1 MKRSLGSKVFVLLAL
16 LYLYVPIV
24 VLVVMGFN
32 ESRYNSLPFS
42 FTLKWYQELAGDP
55 ALLTATR
62 NSLLLALVTGV
73 ACMLLGT
80 LFILGQRALRERHKQ
95 LARSFVMMPMSIPW
109 LILGLSLL
117 LMIRAVGLEKN
128 LFFVLAGHIVISL
141 PYTLLV
147 LEARVQ
153 ALDDTLE
160 DMSASLGATGW
171 TTFRRVTFPALAPA
185 IVAGGFLA
193 FMISFDNFPISYFL
207 MPAGVSTLPI
217 EIQSSIKFGFTPEI
231 NAISTVIIGISL
243 LCLAVVGLIMGKTFL
258 GMMGGRKQ
266 HV

>member
-1 MKRSLGSKVFVLLAL
+1 MKRSIGSKFFVLLVL

-42 FTLKWYQELAGDP
+42 FTLKWYQELAGDS
-55 ALLTATR
+55 ALLIAAR
-62 NSLLLALVTGV
+62 NSLLLALATGFV
-73 ACMLLGT
+73 CMLLGT
-80 LFILGQRALRERHKQ
+80 LFILGQRVLRERYKQ

-109 LILGLSLL
+109 LILGLALL
-117 LMIRAVGLEKN
+117 LLIRAVDLEKS

-160 DMSASLGATGW
+160 DMSLGATGW

-231 NAISTVIIGISL
+231 NAISTVIIGVSL

-258 GMMGGRKQ
+258 GMMGGKKE

>member
-1 MKRSLGSKVFVLLAL
+1 MKRSIGSKFFVLLAL

-42 FTLKWYQELAGDP
+42 FTLKWYQELAGDS
-55 ALLTATR
+55 ALLIAAR
-62 NSLLLALVTGV
+62 NSLLLALATGLV
-73 ACMLLGT
+73 CMVLGT
-80 LFILGQRALRERHKQ
+80 LFILGQRVLRERYKQ

-109 LILGLSLL
+109 LILGLALL
-117 LMIRAVGLEKN
+117 LLIRAVDLEKS

-171 TTFRRVTFPALAPA
+171 TTFRRSHFQLWPQPLSP
-185 IVAGGFLA
+185 VAFWPL
-193 FMISFDNFPISYFL
+193 
-207 MPAGVSTLPI
+207 
-217 EIQSSIKFGFTPEI
+217 
-231 NAISTVIIGISL
+231 
-243 LCLAVVGLIMGKTFL
+243 
-258 GMMGGRKQ
+258 
-266 HV
+266 

>member
-1 MKRSLGSKVFVLLAL
+1 MKRSIGSKFFVLLAL

-42 FTLKWYQELAGDP
+42 FTLKWYQELAGDS
-55 ALLTATR
+55 ALLIAAR
-62 NSLLLALVTGV
+62 NSLLLALATGLV
-73 ACMLLGT
+73 CMVLGT
-80 LFILGQRALRERHKQ
+80 LFILGQRVLRERYKQ

-109 LILGLSLL
+109 LILGLALL
-117 LMIRAVGLEKN
+117 LLIRAVDLEKS

-193 FMISFDNFPISYFL
+193 L
-207 MPAGVSTLPI
+207 
-217 EIQSSIKFGFTPEI
+217 
-231 NAISTVIIGISL
+231 
-243 LCLAVVGLIMGKTFL
+243 
-258 GMMGGRKQ
+258 
-266 HV
+266 

>member
-1 MKRSLGSKVFVLLAL
+1 MKRSIGSKFFVLLAL

-42 FTLKWYQELAGDP
+42 FTLKWYQELAGDS
-55 ALLTATR
+55 ALLIAAR
-62 NSLLLALVTGV
+62 NSLLLALATGFV
-73 ACMLLGT
+73 CMVLGT
-80 LFILGQRALRERHKQ
+80 LFLGQRVLRERYKQ

-109 LILGLSLL
+109 LILGLALL
-117 LMIRAVGLEKN
+117 LLIRAVGLEKS

-231 NAISTVIIGISL
+231 NAISTVIIGVSL

-258 GMMGGRKQ
+258 GMMGGKKE

>member
-1 MKRSLGSKVFVLLAL
+1 MKRSIGSKFFVLLAL

-42 FTLKWYQELAGDP
+42 FTLKWYQELAGDSV
-55 ALLTATR
+55 LLIAAR
-62 NSLLLALVTGV
+62 NSLLLALATGLV
-73 ACMLLGT
+73 CMVLGT
-80 LFILGQRALRERHKQ
+80 LFILGQRVLRERYKQ

-109 LILGLSLL
+109 LILGLALL
-117 LMIRAVGLEKN
+117 LLIRAVDLEKS

-185 IVAGGFLA
+185 IVAGCFLA

-231 NAISTVIIGISL
+231 NAISTVIIGVSL

-258 GMMGGRKQ
+258 GMMGGKKE

>member
-1 MKRSLGSKVFVLLAL
+1 
-16 LYLYVPIV
+16 
-24 VLVVMGFN
+24 
-32 ESRYNSLPFS
+32 
-42 FTLKWYQELAGDP
+42 
-55 ALLTATR
+55 
-62 NSLLLALVTGV
+62 
-73 ACMLLGT
+73 MLLGT
-80 LFILGQRALRERHKQ
+80 LFILGQRVLRERYKQ

-109 LILGLSLL
+109 LILGLALL
-117 LMIRAVGLEKN
+117 LLIRAVDLEKS

-160 DMSASLGATGW
+160 DMSASLGSNWLDDVLPGHISSSW
-171 TTFRRVTFPALAPA
+171 PQPLSP
-185 IVAGGFLA
+185 VAFLA
-193 FMISFDNFPISYFL
+193 FMISFVNFPISYFL

-231 NAISTVIIGISL
+231 NAISTVIIGVSL

-258 GMMGGRKQ
+258 GMMGGKKE